1 MFNVDKNIPLQI
13 MIIDIIFNSENKT
26 SDTADH
32 LKTEK

>member
-13 MIIDIIFNSENKT
+13 MIIDIIFNSENKK